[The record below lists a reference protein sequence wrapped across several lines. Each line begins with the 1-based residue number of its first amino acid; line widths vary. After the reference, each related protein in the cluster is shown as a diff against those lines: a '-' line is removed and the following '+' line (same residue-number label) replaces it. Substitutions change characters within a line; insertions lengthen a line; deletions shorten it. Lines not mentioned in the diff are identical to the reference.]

1 VATLMMSFDVWVRSV
16 PFIEIYGTR
25 GQLQL
30 PDPNTFD
37 GGVTIRMN
45 DDNQWRYVPPAIPP
59 LAAPARKEQL
69 LRGIGVADLA
79 AAIGSRPPR
88 ASGEVALHVL
98 EVLSAVQQSSDGR
111 GVVAMSTSCERPAPL
126 TSDEVISWTHL
137 STE

>member
-1 VATLMMSFDVWVRSV
+1 MRSV

-98 EVLSAVQQSSDGR
+98 EVLSAVQQSS
-111 GVVAMSTSCERPAPL
+111 ATAAASSP
-126 TSDEVISWTHL
+126 
-137 STE
+137 